1 MADQKI
7 SELTALTGAN
17 LADVDAFAV
26 VDTSA
31 VQTKKITYAELKT
44 ALDTGTGFVRIT
56 GDTMT
61 GNLSFGD
68 NNKVI
73 FGAGSDATLH
83 SDGTSGYARG
93 FVLQNNAGN
102 KDVLTF
108 TDGGATTIFHNNSA
122 KLATTSGGIT
132 VTGTV
137 TVGNS
142 SIGSNT
148 SHLANITVN
157 NNGYIGSASA
167 TTTLQIPT
175 GGGLNVNGDLVVD
188 TATNAKLTINDN
200 VGEVGA
206 GNLALQTTNSAGSAL
221 KPMGFRAE
229 DIRFATGSDE
239 RVRITDTGVAIGTT
253 SANAVL
259 TTDPESG
266 NFSSTYNNYDGV
278 GLFIRGNGTS
288 GNGNYGPALVFGSCD
303 SDTVNQDHKHSAI
316 SVVQTDTD
324 PNQTGLAFWTHPS
337 ATSTDALV
345 EAMRIDASG
354 NVGIG
359 ATSIDEL
366 LHLEKSSGT
375 TIVKT
380 EVAANSTIGFEI
392 KKTNAT
398 TSNWRIVDGQTING
412 KLEIYDVTNSRNMMT
427 FDQSGNVAIGGMI
440 NPTERFTVVN
450 SSSGIVGRFTNNT
463 NQTLDLGVISG
474 SGAAG
479 GVYYNSANSGY
490 HAFQA
495 GGSERARIAS
505 AGEIQIGG
513 TTNAGFVD
521 FDGTAL
527 QLNTQR
533 NPNTGTFVNTSKS
546 HAGISLVGGDA
557 DSHIKFYTKD
567 SNNAVGTE
575 RVRIDKEGRVGIA
588 NDSPAD
594 FNASA
599 DDLVIGNSSQNSGI
613 TIRSGTSNS
622 GNLFFAD
629 GTSGNQAYRGFVQY
643 QHNEDRLVLGAAG
656 DDQVWI
662 YDNAVAIGNSDAW
675 HRLQITG
682 SGTTDGSI
690 FLHNDNDTDHQ
701 YNGIIFKSDST
712 NTNVR
717 KKAGIFFERTAIR
730 GQGILHFCV
739 EAGNNDTNASL
750 SHSVFNTNGDNLT
763 ISDNKVLKMS
773 SSSTSAAFMQMTDT
787 GSTTYEML
795 FPSSSSIQLK
805 THTTSD
811 RTLSLYNSG
820 AGAFDL
826 EVNGTGTF
834 NYTTSSTNTMLSV
847 LKVQAASSG
856 TAVANHG
863 GAIQFLG
870 QRNDGAAQTLAQ
882 VGAIASTNSGS
893 SIAGDLVFHTG
904 SGGAPSEKMRLD
916 DGGKLG
922 VGTQDPQ
929 EEIHVMT
936 GASSSIRASGQS
948 NNNRK
953 VEIGYDTADGPYL
966 RGGSSGIVTL
976 KFFIDNTVLAAKI
989 ADNADFYTN
998 DGTVH
1003 SLSDIRVKTDVKDL
1017 DDGLDIVKQLKPR
1030 TFKYTADSEFYTESK
1045 KDEISYGFVA
1055 NEVEEVA
1062 PQYTDT
1068 GKGKIGNKEVDDLK
1082 SLSTTKMIP
1091 MLVKAIQEQQELIES
1106 LTARITTLEG

>member
-56 GDTMT
+56 GDAMT

-68 NNKVI
+68 NNKAI
-73 FGAGSDATLH
+73 FGAGSDLQIYHDGSH
-83 SDGTSGYARG
+83 SYISDTGTGYLRILASDY
-93 FVLQNNAGN
+93 LQLMSSTSEVYLNAGAN
-102 KDVLTF
+102 GEVTLYYDNLP
-108 TDGGATTIFHNNSA
+108 
-122 KLATTSGGIT
+122 KLATTSTGIN

-137 TVGNS
+137 TSDGLS
-142 SIGSNT
+142 LGDFTDALTIGDSNDL
-148 SHLANITVN
+148 SLYHAS
-157 NNGYIGSASA
+157 GSA
-167 TTTLQIPT
+167 TIKNDT
-175 GGGLNVNGDLVVD
+175 GDLTVRSDSFRVKNNANNEEMFSAYAD
-188 TATNAKLTINDN
+188 GAVTLYYNSESKLNTQATGINVTGTVTATGQII
-200 VGEVGA
+200 
-206 GNLALQTTNSAGSAL
+206 SAGGAISA
-221 KPMGFRAE
+221 PTYSF
-229 DIRFATGSDE
+229 TGD
-239 RVRITDTGVAIGTT
+239 TDTGISRPT
-253 SANAVL
+253 SNAVNIV
-259 TTDPESG
+259 TA
-266 NFSSTYNNYDGV
+266 GV
-278 GLFIRGNGTS
+278 
-288 GNGNYGPALVFGSCD
+288 
-303 SDTVNQDHKHSAI
+303 
-316 SVVQTDTD
+316 
-324 PNQTGLAFWTHPS
+324 
-337 ATSTDALV
+337 
-345 EAMRIDASG
+345 
-354 NVGIG
+354 
-359 ATSIDEL
+359 
-366 LHLEKSSGT
+366 
-375 TIVKT
+375 
-380 EVAANSTIGFEI
+380 
-392 KKTNAT
+392 
-398 TSNWRIVDGQTING
+398 
-412 KLEIYDVTNSRNMMT
+412 
-427 FDQSGNVAIGGMI
+427 
-440 NPTERFTVVN
+440 ER
-450 SSSGIVGRFTNNT
+450 
-463 NQTLDLGVISG
+463 L
-474 SGAAG
+474 
-479 GVYYNSANSGY
+479 
-490 HAFQA
+490 
-495 GGSERARIAS
+495 RIAS

-513 TTNAGFVD
+513 TSNAGFVD

-546 HAGISLVGGDA
+546 HAGIALVGGDA

-575 RVRIDKEGRVGIA
+575 RVRIDKEGRVAIGHSSSNALLQVSSGSGVAAGSQANPALQIGATTGYRLGMYTDAEGGYIENKNGDDGIIFKVKTAGEAMRIDGGTGKVGIGTASPEHDLHVKTAGQTEDGIIKIGGTDGTLGLEISYDQSSVTTARIISNPTYTNTDALMHIAVDGDA
-588 NDSPAD
+588 NP
-594 FNASA
+594 NH
-599 DDLVIGNSSQNSGI
+599 LVLNG
-613 TIRSGTSNS
+613 S
-622 GNLFFAD
+622 GNVGIGTASFAHKLSIQTNANVHLGYN
-629 GTSGNQAYRGFVQY
+629 GTSGNTETGRISSNSYAVNNESYSLAEMNFVTSSANGYTGGIQF
-643 QHNEDRLVLGAAG
+643 RT
-656 DDQVWI
+656 
-662 YDNAVAIGNSDAW
+662 NSV
-675 HRLQITG
+675 
-682 SGTTDGSI
+682 
-690 FLHNDNDTDHQ
+690 N
-701 YNGIIFKSDST
+701 ST
-712 NTNVR
+712 NTR
-717 KKAGIFFERTAIR
+717 AAIR
-730 GQGILHFCV
+730 WSIDSNG
-739 EAGNNDTNASL
+739 
-750 SHSVFNTNGDNLT
+750 NTNQTGGDSLYSGGGNWDFKHTIGGQNIVFSTTTGGGSTGEVLRITNDGKLT
-763 ISDNKVLKMS
+763 LADNKVLQMS

-826 EVNGTGTF
+826 EVNGTGKF
-834 NYTTSSTNTMLSV
+834 DYTTSSTNTMLSV
-847 LKVQAASSG
+847 LKVQASSSG

-1003 SLSDIRVKTDVKDL
+1003 SLSDIRVKTDVEDL
-1017 DDGLDIVKQLKPR
+1017 VDGLDIVKQLKPR

-1055 NEVEEVA
+1055 NEVEKVA

-1091 MLVKAIQEQQELIES
+1091 MLVKAIQEQQEVIES